1 MMEMPQQSYDPS
13 SSIPESD
20 ADDWREVI
28 KIIPKTPE
36 YAEV

>member
-1 MMEMPQQSYDPS
+1 MMEMSQQSYDLRS
-13 SSIPESD
+13 SVPESD
-20 ADDWREVI
+20 ADDWREVM

>member
-1 MMEMPQQSYDPS
+1 MMEMSQQSYDLS
-13 SSIPESD
+13 SSVPESD
-20 ADDWREVI
+20 ADDWREVM